1 MPDVTRIKTFVAKDA
16 DGNSYTILEYEHWT
30 ESLKRGGTRQIP
42 GPREM
47 RTDGGETVN
56 FKSKG
61 HYDVVTRAGRLI
73 PVTSDDPAAA

>member
-1 MPDVTRIKTFVAKDA
+1 
-16 DGNSYTILEYEHWT
+16 
-30 ESLKRGGTRQIP
+30 
-42 GPREM
+42 M

-61 HYDVVTRAGRLI
+61 HYDIVTRAGRLI